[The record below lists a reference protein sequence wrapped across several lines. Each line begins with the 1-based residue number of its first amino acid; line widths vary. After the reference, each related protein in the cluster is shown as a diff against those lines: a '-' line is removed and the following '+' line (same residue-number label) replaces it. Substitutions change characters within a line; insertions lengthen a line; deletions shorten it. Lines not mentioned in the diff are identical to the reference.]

1 MSRYLIAIITGIVLV
16 LTGCG
21 RSVSAPPAVAG
32 YRLILDEGFGGASE
46 HLTIRESGSGAI
58 ERELPIGTPA
68 PDWSRYYVVT
78 ALTGSTRLAALD
90 PLSGRT
96 LAQTT
101 IPSGYALPQ
110 LGFGGPT
117 AGLSPNGA
125 WLALTGQGRSS
136 SGQTVTS
143 FLIGPTSLSEPFTE
157 IHVIGQF
164 DFDALSNDGRNL
176 YLIEPLK
183 DPGHYHVRL
192 YDVAGKTLLDQVVVD
207 KNEPKE
213 AMAGLRGDSVAQPAG
228 SYVYTIY
235 ARQNDGP
242 FIHALPLDESLA
254 FCLDLPGDP
263 INDVE
268 EEFLWSLAITPDG
281 STLYAVNGSL
291 GHVAVITSTSGFPQI
306 ARTGSLALKPASSSI
321 LAGLVVNAEAKGA
334 RIGGAA
340 LSPDGR
346 RLYAVADSGLVAID
360 TTTLKVRARLLEGD
374 TIVSIR
380 LSSDGK
386 WLYVADTSTGR
397 VVQLDPKTGAVAGQI
412 ANVPNVWAIL
422 WAQR

>member
-1 MSRYLIAIITGIVLV
+1 MSRRLIGTFVAVLVV

-21 RSVSAPPAVAG
+21 RAVSAPPATAG
-32 YRLILDEGFGGASE
+32 YRLILDEGFGGPSE
-46 HLTIRESGSGAI
+46 HLTIRDSGTGAI
-58 ERELPIGTPA
+58 QHELPIGTPA

-78 ALTGSTRLAALD
+78 PLTGSARLAALD

-96 LAQTT
+96 LAQVT
-101 IPSGYALPQ
+101 IPSGYSLPQ

-117 AGLSPNGA
+117 SGLSPSGA

-136 SGQTVTS
+136 SGPTVTS
-143 FLIGPTSLSEPFTE
+143 FLIGPTSLTQPFTE

-192 YDVAGKTLLDQVVVD
+192 YDVASQTLLTQVVVD

-213 AMAGLRGDSVAQPAG
+213 AMAGIRGDSVAQPAG

-235 ARQNDGP
+235 ARPNNGP
-242 FIHALPLDESLA
+242 FIHALPLGQTFA
-254 FCLDLPGDP
+254 FCLDLPGDAV
-263 INDVE
+263 NDME
-268 EEFLWSLAITPDG
+268 QQFLWSLAITPDG
-281 STLYAVNGSL
+281 STLYGVNGSL
-291 GHVAVITSTSGFPQI
+291 GHVAVITTTSGFPHV
-306 ARTGSLALKPASSSI
+306 ARTGTLALKPTSSS
-321 LAGLVVNAEAKGA
+321 LFAGLVVNAEAKGA

-346 RLYAVADSGLVAID
+346 TLYAVTDGGILAID
-360 TTTLKVRARLLEGD
+360 TATLRVRTRLLDGE
-374 TIVSIR
+374 TIGSIR
-380 LSSDGK
+380 LSADGK
-386 WLYVADTSTGR
+386 WLYAADTGASK
-397 VVQLDPKTGAVAGQI
+397 VFQLDSKTGAVSGQI
-412 ANVPNVWAIL
+412 ANVQNVWAIL
-422 WAQR
+422 WVQK

>member
-1 MSRYLIAIITGIVLV
+1 MSRYLVAVIAGIVLV

-21 RSVSAPPAVAG
+21 QSVSAPPAVAG
-32 YRLILDEGFGGASE
+32 YRLVLDEGFGGASE
-46 HLTIRESGSGAI
+46 HLTIRDSGSGAI
-58 ERELPIGTPA
+58 QRTLPIGTPA

-78 ALTGSTRLAALD
+78 PLTGSTRLAALD

-101 IPSGYALPQ
+101 IPSGYVLPQ

-117 AGLSPNGA
+117 AGLSPNGQ
-125 WLALTGQGRSS
+125 WVALTGQGRTSA
-136 SGQTVTS
+136 GQAVSS
-143 FLIGPTSLSEPFTE
+143 FLIGPTSLTEPFTE
-157 IHVIGQF
+157 VGVMGQF
-164 DFDALSNDGRNL
+164 DFDAVSNDGRSL

-192 YDVAGKTLLDQVVVD
+192 YDVASKTLLNQVVVD

-213 AMAGLRGDSVAQPAG
+213 AMAGLRGDGVAQNAG
-228 SYVYTIY
+228 SFVYTVY
-235 ARQNDGP
+235 ARPNDGP
-242 FIHALPLDESLA
+242 FIHALPVNQPFA
-254 FCLDLPGDP
+254 YCLDLPGDP

-268 EEFLWSLAITPDG
+268 EEYLWSLAITPDG

-291 GHVAVITSTSGFPQI
+291 GHVAVITTSGVPRI

-340 LSPDGR
+340 LSPDGQT
-346 RLYAVADSGLVAID
+346 LYAIGDIGIVAID
-360 TTTLKVRARLLEGD
+360 TTTLKVRTRLIERD
-374 TIVSIR
+374 EISSIR

-386 WLYVADTSTGR
+386 WLYAADPGTGK
-397 VVQLDPKTGAVAGQI
+397 VFQLDPKTGRVAGQI